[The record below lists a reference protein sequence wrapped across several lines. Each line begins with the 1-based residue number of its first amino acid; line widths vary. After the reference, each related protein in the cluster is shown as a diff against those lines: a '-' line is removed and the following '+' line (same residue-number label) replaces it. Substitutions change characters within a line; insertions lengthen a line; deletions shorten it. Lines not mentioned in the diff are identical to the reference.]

1 MRKVLFSAFV
11 VMAFVAMGAFSAF
24 ACESNPDCS
33 FSAKTASVKSGCS
46 LSKTTSKLASSKTV
60 SSGYSC
66 SASKTSAA
74 KLASSETSS
83 KAACAYK
90 NSTTSAKLASAGCS
104 PEQIEACLA
113 AVKANH
119 AELCAAAKDCNY
131 TKMSIKGMTC
141 AGCEN
146 SIKAALMNI
155 DGVNKVLGVCYK
167 SGYAV
172 VCANP
177 DKASNEVLLKAVSA
191 KGFEA
196 QIIPA
201 VATISTDAK
210 TSTIGST
217 GKTCGAARKG
227 SASTTSKIS
236 SAQGTY

>member
-1 MRKVLFSAFV
+1 MRKVLFVGFT

-24 ACESNPDCS
+24 ACESNPACS

-46 LSKTTSKLASSKTV
+46 LSQTTVKFA
-60 SSGYSC
+60 
-66 SASKTSAA
+66 TSV
-74 KLASSETSS
+74 TSS
-83 KAACAYK
+83 KSSGSLAGKSACAYK
-90 NSTTSAKLASAGCS
+90 NSTTSAKLASATCS

-146 SIKAALMNI
+146 TIKAALMNI

-177 DKASNEVLLKAVSA
+177 DKASSEVLLKAVSA
-191 KGFEA
+191 RGFEA
-196 QIIPA
+196 EIIPA
-201 VATISTDAK
+201 IAIISTDAK
-210 TSTIGST
+210 TSTIGWT
-217 GKTCGAARKG
+217 GKTCGAAKK
-227 SASTTSKIS
+227 ATTIKTA
-236 SAQGTY
+236 SAQGTN

>member
-1 MRKVLFSAFV
+1 MRKVLFVAFV
-11 VMAFVAMGAFSAF
+11 VMAFVAMGAFAAF
-24 ACESNPDCS
+24 ACGGDKATTI
-33 FSAKTASVKSGCS
+33 SAKTASVKSGCS
-46 LSKTTSKLASSKTV
+46 LSQTTSKLASSKTV

-66 SASKTSAA
+66 SASKTSA
-74 KLASSETSS
+74 KLASGETSS

-113 AVKANH
+113 SVKVNH

-131 TKMSIKGMTC
+131 TAMSIKGMTC

-155 DGVNKVLGVCYK
+155 DGVNKVLEVCYK
-167 SGYAV
+167 SGVAV
-172 VCANP
+172 VCANSNE
-177 DKASNEVLLKAVSA
+177 ASNEVLLKAVSA

-201 VATISTDAK
+201 VATVSTDTR
-210 TSTIGST
+210 TSTVGST
-217 GKTCGAARKG
+217 GKTCGAAKKG
-227 SASTTSKIS
+227 TASTTSKTS

>member
-1 MRKVLFSAFV
+1 MRKVLFVAFV
-11 VMAFVAMGAFSAF
+11 VMVFVAMGAFSAF
-24 ACESNPDCS
+24 ACKSNAACS

-46 LSKTTSKLASSKTV
+46 LSQTTSKLV
-60 SSGYSC
+60 SSG
-66 SASKTSAA
+66 
-74 KLASSETSS
+74 TSS
-83 KAACAYK
+83 KSSGSLAGVSACTYK

-113 AVKANH
+113 SVKVNH

-131 TKMSIKGMTC
+131 TAMSIKGMTC

-155 DGVNKVLGVCYK
+155 DGVNKVLEVCYK
-167 SGYAV
+167 SGVAV
-172 VCANP
+172 VCANSNE
-177 DKASNEVLLKAVSA
+177 ASNEVLLKAVSA

-201 VATISTDAK
+201 VATVSTDTR

-217 GKTCGAARKG
+217 GKTCGAAKKG
-227 SASTTSKIS
+227 TASTTSKTS

>member
-66 SASKTSAA
+66 SASKTNA

-113 AVKANH
+113 SVKANH
-119 AELCAAAKDCNY
+119 AELCTAAKDCNY
-131 TKMSIKGMTC
+131 TRMSIKGMTC

-146 SIKAALMNI
+146 TIKAALMNI

-177 DKASNEVLLKAVSA
+177 DNASSEVLLKAVSA
-191 KGFEA
+191 RGFEA
-196 QIIPA
+196 EIIPA
-201 VATISTDAK
+201 IAIISTDAK
-210 TSTIGST
+210 TSTIGWT
-217 GKTCGAARKG
+217 GKTCGAAKK
-227 SASTTSKIS
+227 ATTIKTA
-236 SAQGTY
+236 SAQGTN